1 MSAEQQAPRRHH
13 TVHSSTPSPG
23 SRPRD
28 GVFATSGA
36 TRQTA
41 ERRLTGGGTQGN
53 ERLTAGT
60 GILLIALLAVIG
72 VTLLRMHAL
81 VSVHLFVGLLLI
93 PPIALKLASTGYRF
107 MRYYTANPAY
117 RKRGAPPILLRVSA
131 PVVVASTLAV
141 LATGVALLYVGP
153 ESAGYLR
160 ELHKL
165 SFIVWGAFTA
175 LHVLGH
181 LPDLQKTF
189 LTERAGRLEY
199 NQMAAGRTGRAI
211 SIASVLLA
219 GVVLAI
225 LLIPH
230 FAAWTQFEA
239 FHHHH

>member
-1 MSAEQQAPRRHH
+1 MSAEQQAPRWRPN
-13 TVHSSTPSPG
+13 TRTTTLSSG
-23 SRPRD
+23 SRPR
-28 GVFATSGA
+28 GELASAEAVAE
-36 TRQTA
+36 QTGGGG
-41 ERRLTGGGTQGN
+41 RLTGGGTFGN

-60 GILLIALLAVIG
+60 GIVLVALLAVIG
-72 VTLLRMHAL
+72 VTLLRL
-81 VSVHLFVGLLLI
+81 NSLISVHLFVGLLLI

-107 MRYYTANPAY
+107 VRYYTANPAY
-117 RKRGAPPILLRVSA
+117 SKRGAPPILLRVSA

-141 LATGVALLYVGP
+141 LATGVALLFVGP
-153 ESAGYLR
+153 ESSGILR

-165 SFIVWGAFTA
+165 SFIVWIAFTA

-199 NQMAAGRTGRAI
+199 NKMAAGRTGRAI
-211 SIASVLLA
+211 SIVGVLLA

-230 FAAWTQFEA
+230 FGAWTQFET
-239 FHHHH
+239 FHHH